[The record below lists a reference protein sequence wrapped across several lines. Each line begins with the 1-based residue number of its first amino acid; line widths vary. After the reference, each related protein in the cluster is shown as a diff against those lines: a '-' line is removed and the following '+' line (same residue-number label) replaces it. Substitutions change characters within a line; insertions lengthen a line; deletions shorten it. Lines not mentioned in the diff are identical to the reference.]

1 MVDVKLLLHTCCAPC
16 VIYPLEVLRQDG
28 FEVEAYFYNP
38 NIYPEEEFLRR
49 KSAFLTLANSHK
61 LTAHIPAYNE
71 SEYNNAIAS
80 RERPQRCCDC
90 WRLRLLKTAEFAR
103 VNNFPLFTTAL
114 LVSPYQDIESIKSIA
129 DKIAK
134 DIKVE
139 FLFRDF
145 RCGFRQAHNKARA
158 QGIYAQKYCGCK
170 YSLDESMMSKK

>member
-1 MVDVKLLLHTCCAPC
+1 MKLLLHTCCAPC

-49 KSAFLTLANSHK
+49 KSAFLTLANSQK

-71 SEYNNAIAS
+71 SEYNNAITS
-80 RERPQRCCDC
+80 RKRPERCCDC

-103 VNNFPLFTTAL
+103 VNNFPVFTTAL
-114 LVSPYQDIESIKSIA
+114 LISPYQDIKAI
-129 DKIAK
+129 K
-134 DIKVE
+134 DIGERIAQEAGVD

-145 RCGFRQAHNKARA
+145 RCGFRQAHKEARA
-158 QGIYAQKYCGCK
+158 LGMYTQKYCGCR
-170 YSLDESMMSKK
+170 YSLEERKNKK

>member
-1 MVDVKLLLHTCCAPC
+1 MKILLHTCCGPC

-49 KSAFLTLANSHK
+49 KSAFLVLANSQE
-61 LTAHIPAYNE
+61 LTAHIPAYKE
-71 SEYNNAIAS
+71 SEYNNAITS
-80 RERPQRCCDC
+80 SEGPERCCDC

-103 VNNFPLFTTAL
+103 LNNFPAFTTAL
-114 LVSPYQDIESIKSIA
+114 LISPYQDIKAIKNIGQRIA
-129 DKIAK
+129 QEAGVD
-134 DIKVE
+134 

-158 QGIYAQKYCGCK
+158 LGMYTQKYCGCR
-170 YSLDESMMSKK
+170 YSLEERKNKK